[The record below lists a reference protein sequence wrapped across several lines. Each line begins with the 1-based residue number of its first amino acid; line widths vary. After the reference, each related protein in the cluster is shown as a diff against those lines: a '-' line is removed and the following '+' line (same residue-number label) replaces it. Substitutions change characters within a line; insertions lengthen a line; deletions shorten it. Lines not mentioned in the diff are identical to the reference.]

1 MYNYVKNFIRFRCLP
16 SVPSAMV
23 ITLSMVKRKI
33 LILML
38 IMKFL
43 EIVTRIRKHAYSAS
57 FPC

>member
-1 MYNYVKNFIRFRCLP
+1 MYNYVKAFTRFRYLP
-16 SVPSAMV
+16 STTLII
-23 ITLSMVKRKI
+23 ITITMMVKRKI

-38 IMKFL
+38 IMIFL